1 VEQVRQPILIADS
14 LIAQYRDVVRQF
26 IQAWK
31 DDNDPEMSVQRA
43 HIERVYTG
51 IWEQLDDA
59 ARTTQAAG
67 RSIDAYLAIRH
78 APGLVVGA
86 AIAGTSE
93 KLVGIKDGLRM
104 STFTFQLKIHQNG
117 EGLAAAEQA
126 VAAMRA
132 AWPELDFTPAPA
144 PDVDLRP
151 GGFLGRLFRR
161 KR

>member
-1 VEQVRQPILIADS
+1 VEQVRQPLLIADS

-31 DDNDPEMSVQRA
+31 DGNDAEMSVQRA

-59 ARTTQAAG
+59 ARTTQGAG
-67 RSIDAYLAIRH
+67 RSIDGYLAIRH

-86 AIAGTSE
+86 AVADTTE
-93 KLVGIKDGLRM
+93 KLVGVTPGVRKTTY
-104 STFTFQLKIHQNG
+104 TFELKIHQNG

-126 VAAMRA
+126 LGAMRA

-151 GGFLGRLFRR
+151 RGLLSRLFGR
-161 KR
+161 K

>member
-1 VEQVRQPILIADS
+1 MEQVRQPILIADT
-14 LIAQYRDVVRQF
+14 LIAQYRDVVRLYV
-26 IQAWK
+26 QAWK

-43 HIERVYTG
+43 QIERVYTG

-59 ARTTQAAG
+59 ARTTQTAG
-67 RSIDAYLAIRH
+67 RSIDGYLAIRH

-86 AIAGTSE
+86 AVADTSE
-93 KLVGIKDGLRM
+93 KLVGVKPGIGK
-104 STFTFQLKIHQNG
+104 TIYKFELKIHQNG

-132 AWPELDFTPAPA
+132 AWPELDFTAAPT

-151 GGFLGRLFRR
+151 RGFLSRLFGR
-161 KR
+161 K